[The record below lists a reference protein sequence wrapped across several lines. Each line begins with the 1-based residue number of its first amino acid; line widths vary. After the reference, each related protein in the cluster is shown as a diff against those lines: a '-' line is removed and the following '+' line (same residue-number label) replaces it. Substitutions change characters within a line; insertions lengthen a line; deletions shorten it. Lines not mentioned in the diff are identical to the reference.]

1 MLHIRLRVFHPIFS
15 LSPEILATP
24 CRLLVGR
31 VDTPQGFWAKAL
43 FTVVQIVNMSLS
55 TPLGLPIP
63 QDISTG
69 NRLNYEKLRI
79 FGGEAFAL
87 VPKDDCDQKLEP
99 GSRNC
104 IVLGY
109 GSEGEFSY

>member
-1 MLHIRLRVFHPIFS
+1 
-15 LSPEILATP
+15 
-24 CRLLVGR
+24 
-31 VDTPQGFWAKAL
+31 
-43 FTVVQIVNMSLS
+43 MSLS

-63 QDISTG
+63 QDLSTG
-69 NRLNYEKLRI
+69 ERLNYENLRI
-79 FGGEAFAL
+79 FGGKAFAL
-87 VPKDDCDQKLEP
+87 VSKDDRDQKLEP